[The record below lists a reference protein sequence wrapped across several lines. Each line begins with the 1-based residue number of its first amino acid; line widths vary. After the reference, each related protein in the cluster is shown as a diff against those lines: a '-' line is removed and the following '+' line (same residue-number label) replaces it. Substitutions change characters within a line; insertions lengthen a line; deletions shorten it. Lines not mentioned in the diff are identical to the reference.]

1 MSSAN
6 PTVHTSRRTKIVE
19 REHGMRVAHHTD
31 QETLLQ
37 PGGQTAGSSR
47 GNGARQ
53 YRPHCGSGPSEVSPA
68 S

>member
-19 REHGMRVAHHTD
+19 REHGSGSLITD
-31 QETLLQ
+31 QERLLQ